1 MQIAFPA
8 EFSGG
13 QRQRLAI
20 ARALALNPKVIV
32 LDEPVSALD
41 VSVRAGV
48 LNLLSELQNKLQ
60 LSYLIVSHD
69 LSVIRHIAEDVAV
82 MYLGSIVETGPISEV
97 FKNPKHPYTQA
108 LLSAVPI
115 PDPKIERER
124 ERIVLTGELPSPANP
139 PSGCRFHNRCQVR
152 QKLSATDQNRCATD
166 RPRLKLLGD
175 ESVACHFPIT
185 K

>member
-1 MQIAFPA
+1 
-8 EFSGG
+8 
-13 QRQRLAI
+13 
-20 ARALALNPKVIV
+20 
-32 LDEPVSALD
+32 
-41 VSVRAGV
+41 
-48 LNLLSELQNKLQ
+48 LQNKLQ
-60 LSYLIVSHD
+60 ISYLIVSHD
-69 LSVIRHIAEDVAV
+69 LSVIRHIADDVAV

-97 FKNPKHPYTQA
+97 FRNPKHPYTQA

-152 QKLSATDQNRCATD
+152 QKLSVTDQNRCATL
-166 RPRLKLLGD
+166 RPQLRLLGE